1 MEDPFEIRARES
13 VSALKSAIRQERL
26 TLADYQ
32 ERLASGR
39 GNFPAAGLKHGIE
52 RCEHNIEVMKA
63 AVVSQRAA
71 LREHQGQQK
80 IQAHID
86 RILTGE
92 RVEIEIEVDE
102 D

>member
-1 MEDPFEIRARES
+1 MFEIRSRES
-13 VSALKSAIRQERL
+13 ISALKSAIRQERS

-39 GNFPAAGLKHGIE
+39 GNFPAAGLRHGIE
-52 RCEHNIEVMKA
+52 RCEHNIEVMRA
-63 AVVSQRAA
+63 AVLNQRAA

-92 RVEIEIEVDE
+92 RVEISIDIDE